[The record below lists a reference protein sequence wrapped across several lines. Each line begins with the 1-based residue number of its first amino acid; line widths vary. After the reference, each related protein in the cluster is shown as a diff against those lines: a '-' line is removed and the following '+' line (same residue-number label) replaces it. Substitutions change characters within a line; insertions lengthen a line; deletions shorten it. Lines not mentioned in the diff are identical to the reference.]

1 VCKNVKRHW
10 CLIQKSQ
17 DANTLEAWAG
27 GLEKIGARP
36 PRLNW
41 AERQHLAR
49 DSGASV
55 PGCSDDECQLNDV
68 NVTGSIAVT
77 GL

>member
-1 VCKNVKRHW
+1 VLDPEVARCQHAGSLGR
-10 CLIQKSQ
+10 
-17 DANTLEAWAG
+17 G

-49 DSGASV
+49 DPGASV

-68 NVTGSIAVT
+68 NVTGSIAVN